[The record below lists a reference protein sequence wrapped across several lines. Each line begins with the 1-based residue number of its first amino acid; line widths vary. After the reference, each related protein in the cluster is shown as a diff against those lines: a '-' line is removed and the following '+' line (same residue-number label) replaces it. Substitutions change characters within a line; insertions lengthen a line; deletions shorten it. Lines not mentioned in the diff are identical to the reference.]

1 MALGFQKMRGLV
13 RVQIKLCSF
22 FISLVRISCWNRHHS
37 FSAHG
42 TNRTTLAAWKPSHT
56 EGNNS
61 AATGWR
67 STPHWLFFCG
77 NLNVPAVQ
85 LRHLGH
91 ANTSGNFLIR
101 SVHYLATAPNPPV
114 FIHQVMGAK
123 CFNRMWVMPTA
134 YFPVWF
140 SLHQVTSKMGG
151 WFLTVLK
158 TTQKPQTANTTV
170 YSPHKKELQQNIMHS
185 HLNNRVGWHIQFT
198 LSSLNVTP
206 PPPPPHTHT
215 HSTHLFSTVCV
226 CMHV

>member
-42 TNRTTLAAWKPSHT
+42 TSRTTLAAWKPSHT

-67 STPHWLFFCG
+67 STPHRLFFCG
-77 NLNVPAVQ
+77 TLNVPAVQ
-85 LRHLGH
+85 LGHLGH

-101 SVHYLATAPNPPV
+101 SVDYLGTAPYPPV
-114 FIHQVMGAK
+114 LIHQVMGAK

-134 YFPVWF
+134 YFPELYPTLLSPSASN
-140 SLHQVTSKMGG
+140 SLVYKSNHKFILHSSESSSISFPG
-151 WFLTVLK
+151 LTK
-158 TTQKPQTANTTV
+158 
-170 YSPHKKELQQNIMHS
+170 
-185 HLNNRVGWHIQFT
+185 
-198 LSSLNVTP
+198 
-206 PPPPPHTHT
+206 
-215 HSTHLFSTVCV
+215 
-226 CMHV
+226 